1 MGLFDFLFGGSKKG
15 NPADSVPQTDA
26 EKWSVAVYALWS
38 EFSKGSYKYFGGFEK
53 NSSNSGL
60 ARRVLDRDW
69 LVTDKASAL
78 DTINYLLKDSADKDT
93 SAFDYGCAAN
103 MAARCYLCDLLTRE
117 EMMAEEAKVAELI
130 RAHYNSWDEFVQNYI
145 EQADKGM
152 NGGSSDHREELRQ
165 IYARLRALPD
175 SPYSID
181 WNTAF

>member
-1 MGLFDFLFGGSKKG
+1 MGLFDFLFGGSKEDLT
-15 NPADSVPQTDA
+15 DSIPQTDA

-38 EFSKGSYKYFGGFEK
+38 EFSNGSYKYFGGFEK
-53 NSSNSGL
+53 NRGNSAL

-69 LVTDKASAL
+69 LVTDKKGAL
-78 DTINYLLKDSADKDT
+78 DTINYLVNDSTDKDT
-93 SAFDYGCAAN
+93 PAFDYGCAAN
-103 MAARCYLCDLLTRE
+103 MAARCYLCDLLTKE
-117 EMMAEEAKVAELI
+117 EMMAEETKVAELI
-130 RAHYNSWDEFVQNYI
+130 RAHYNSWDEFIQDYI

-152 NGGSSDHREELRQ
+152 TGGTSDHRETFRK